1 MHATNIYQRIK
12 LITNI
17 CWPKKQ
23 VMQTKKMIK
32 NIILENQLIR
42 IQSNFGTNVKIKKKV
57 SITDFI
63 NSIRFVF
70 QDIK

>member
-1 MHATNIYQRIK
+1 MHTTNIYQRIK

-32 NIILENQLIR
+32 NIILENQLCEYNQILE
-42 IQSNFGTNVKIKKKV
+42 QT
-57 SITDFI
+57 
-63 NSIRFVF
+63 
-70 QDIK
+70 